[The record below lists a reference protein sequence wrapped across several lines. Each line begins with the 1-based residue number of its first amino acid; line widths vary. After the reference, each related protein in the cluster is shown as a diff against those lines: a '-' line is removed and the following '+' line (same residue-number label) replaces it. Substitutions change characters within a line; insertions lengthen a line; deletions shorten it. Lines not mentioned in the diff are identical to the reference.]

1 MPILIFSPVQIIM
14 GHPIYKLFSKFFAQ
28 NTNIQI
34 LNFALSGYKR
44 PGQKGYLD
52 QWGQHL
58 PPAYTPHLPEHYLK
72 VDPGHNHP
80 GYY

>member
-1 MPILIFSPVQIIM
+1 M
-14 GHPIYKLFSKFFAQ
+14 H
-28 NTNIQI
+28 I

-58 PPAYTPHLPEHYLK
+58 PPAYTPHLPEDYLK